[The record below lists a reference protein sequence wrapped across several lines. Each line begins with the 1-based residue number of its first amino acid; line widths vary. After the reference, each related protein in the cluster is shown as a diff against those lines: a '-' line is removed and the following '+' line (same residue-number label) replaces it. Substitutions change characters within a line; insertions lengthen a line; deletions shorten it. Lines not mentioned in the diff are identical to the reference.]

1 MNYTKLF
8 FIFLLMPLLHG
19 CLFVVAGGAVAGASA
34 VHDRRGTGTVV
45 DDRKTQLTIYD
56 HINQDKDLVRGN
68 YRVKAVVYNGAVLLI
83 GQAATPELK
92 HRAEDIARAN
102 SDAARIVN
110 EIEIASEPEGFWRR
124 RQDNAMTLRVKT
136 ALLDITSMP
145 GFDPSRV
152 NVTVCN
158 GAAFLMGSVKHDEA
172 EAAVQI
178 VRDVNGID
186 RVVKVFEYTD

>member
-1 MNYTKLF
+1 MKYTKLL

-19 CLFVVAGGAVAGASA
+19 CIFAVAGGAVAGASA
-34 VHDRRGTGTVV
+34 IHDRRGTGTVV
-45 DDRKTQLTIYD
+45 DDRRTQLTIYD

-68 YRVKAVVYNGAVLLI
+68 YRVKAVVYNGTVLLI

-92 HRAEDIARAN
+92 RRAEDIARAN
-102 SDAARIVN
+102 SDATRIVN

-145 GFDPSRV
+145 GFDASRV

-158 GAAFLMGSVKHDEA
+158 GGAYLMGSVAHEEA